1 VERERETTGDWRT
14 LSEPIDIIFLLVL
27 LFFTQYIMNHIW
39 MNDCAICRSKMKRN
53 FVKTKCKHNFH
64 TDCLK
69 KWVRQGKNS
78 CPMCR
83 SNGIT
88 NVLLQNINTAKDDFV
103 LKVKSFEKQFEK
115 LDYKTI
121 RTSFPMVMFPNEWI
135 TRYISANK
143 YIIALLWVLLFD
155 TTNKHKTFKE
165 SFIDLLKA
173 HTKLEN
179 KLNGHLLRVWMNV
192 NTNLATKISHLHKKS
207 VAFFKFIYPFDMFAD
222 QSLVYNGKLHI
233 PDYQFMKNIVKA
245 LQLHKIDEK
254 EYNSYIKFLLSERK
268 FYKQYS

>member
-1 VERERETTGDWRT
+1 
-14 LSEPIDIIFLLVL
+14 
-27 LFFTQYIMNHIW
+27 MNHTW
-39 MNDCAICRSKMKRN
+39 MNDCAICRTKMKRN

-69 KWVRQGKNS
+69 KWALQGKNS

-88 NVLLQNINTAKDDFV
+88 NTLLQNINSAKDDFV
-103 LKVKSFEKQFEK
+103 SKVKSFEKQFEK

-121 RTSFPMVMFPNEWI
+121 RAFFPMVMFPNEWRI
-135 TRYISANK
+135 RYVSQNK
-143 YIIALLWVLLFD
+143 YIIALLWVLLFESG
-155 TTNKHKTFKE
+155 NKHKTFKE
-165 SFIDLLKA
+165 SFINLLKA

-179 KLNGHLLRVWMNV
+179 KLNGHQLRVWVNV
-192 NTNLATKISHLHKKS
+192 NINLGKEISHLHKKS
-207 VAFFKFIYPFDMFAD
+207 VAFFKIIYPFDMFAD
-222 QSLVYNGKLHI
+222 FHNGKLVV

-254 EYNSYIKFLLSERK
+254 EYNSYIKFLTSKRK
-268 FYKQYS
+268 IY